1 MRKLLGF
8 YNRIRYSQSGATAAE
23 YAILVALVA
32 IIIITGATLLGE
44 AINGTLTAA
53 ANAMP

>member
-1 MRKLLGF
+1 MRKLIGF
-8 YNRIRYSQSGATAAE
+8 YNRVRYTQLGAVAAE

>member
-1 MRKLLGF
+1 MRKLVRF
-8 YNRIRYSQSGATAAE
+8 YNRIRYSQLGATAAE